1 MKKNGFTL
9 IELIS
14 VIVILS
20 IIIML
25 IIPTII
31 NNISDKKEEA
41 YQKNIDIIL
50 SAARGYVIDYDI
62 ETPTSISLDELCG
75 TYFECPII
83 NPKDNEEIEGYVVV
97 DEERNYYFI
106 NGLIT
111 LEVDLNGGS
120 TSQEFDETYL
130 PYTKIDLKDPIRD
143 TYTFDKWIV
152 VRGNSIIKDSNL
164 TIGTEDT
171 IIRASWLKKVGLEV
185 DLNGG
190 STTQEFET
198 IYEMGTNIVLNNPT
212 KKGYT
217 FTGWQKV
224 SGDSILSG
232 DNLTIGSVNTVIKAT
247 YSPITYTINYNVVN
261 DSSGNSYP
269 NKGTYDSI
277 LTIKNPIRTGY
288 TFDGWM
294 ATNID
299 TTTAKYGT
307 TTPNTIWNGIT
318 KVKDTYFINLRSSD
332 GTVTM
337 NANYTATSQTLT
349 VNLNGG
355 TTSQSFK
362 GTYKTN
368 EVITLTNP
376 TRAGYTFTGW
386 SVTSGNSILSGNK
399 LTMGS
404 QNTTIT
410 ANWKASTT
418 IPIFTYTGSYQ
429 IVDDNDNVI
438 SNPMTWTGNWKIRF
452 LTSGTLTF
460 TTLNG
465 ASNGIDAFLVG
476 GGGSGAKTSS
486 GAGGGGGGF
495 TTTLKNIEINVNK
508 QYEIIVGNSG
518 EDTKAFA
525 IISKAGYNGKGTSG
539 GNGGSGGGATA
550 SIGGTDGEK
559 GKSYSSASYSGGMGQ
574 GSTTREFGEASGKLY
589 AGGGG
594 GGPGGATSPAQGG
607 SGGGGSGSS
616 GIGSSGTPNTGGGGG
631 GGKSGG
637 GSGGSGI
644 VIIRNSRNSVKSN
657 NIPKFTY
664 TGEYQIIYEDSV
676 NWKIRFLTSGTLTFT
691 TLNGASNGIDAFLV
705 GGGGNGA
712 QTSAG
717 GGGGGGGF
725 TITRKNIGVS
735 TNTSYEIII
744 GNSEED
750 TKAFST
756 LAKAGYSAKS
766 TSGGNGGS
774 GGGATAS
781 YGGSD
786 GVKGKSYTNGTYSG
800 GIGQN
805 TTTREFGD
813 PDGDLYAGGGG
824 GGPGGATSPA
834 QGGSGGGGS
843 GSAGYGGSGTPNTG
857 GGGGGGMSSAGTG
870 GSGIVI
876 IRDSRNPIKNSNV
889 PKFTYTGEYQ
899 IIYEDSVN
907 WKIKFLTSGTLT
919 FTTLNGA
926 SSGIDAFLVG
936 GGGNGSRSSN
946 GAGGGGGGY
955 TTTKKNFGISIN
967 TQYQIVVGNAGQN
980 TEAFAIVAKA
990 GSNASGV
997 SGGNGGS
1004 GGGAAV
1010 SIGGSD
1016 GGKGN
1021 SYGSYTGGTGQNT
1034 TTREFGDPD
1043 GDLYAGGGGG
1053 GPGGSTLPAQGG
1065 SGGGG
1070 SGSAGIGSSGMP
1082 NTGGGGGG
1090 GMSVAGSGGS
1100 GIVIIRNRR

>member
-75 TYFECPII
+75 IYFECPII

-152 VRGNSIIKDSNL
+152 VKGNSIIKDSNL

-217 FTGWQKV
+217 FTGWQIV

-232 DNLTIGSVNTVIKAT
+232 NNLTIGSVNTVIKAT

-269 NKGTYDSI
+269 NIGTYDSM

-288 TFDGWM
+288 TFDGWT
-294 ATNID
+294 AENID

-307 TTPNTIWNGIT
+307 TTPNNLWNGTI
-318 KVKDTYFINLRSSD
+318 KVKDTYFINLKSSA

-337 NANYTATSQTLT
+337 NANYTATSQILT

-355 TTSQSFK
+355 TTSQTFK

-368 EVITLTNP
+368 EVITLINP
-376 TRAGYTFTGW
+376 TRTGYTFTGW
-386 SVTSGNSILSGNK
+386 SVISGNSILSGNT

-404 QNTTIT
+404 ENTTIT

-418 IPIFTYTGSYQ
+418 IPMFTYTGSYQ

-460 TTLNG
+460 TTLNA

-495 TTTLKNIEINVNK
+495 TTTLKNIEVNINK
-508 QYEIIVGNSG
+508 QYEITIGNSG

-539 GNGGSGGGATA
+539 GNGGSGGGATS

-559 GKSYSSASYSGGMGQ
+559 GKSYSNASY
-574 GSTTREFGEASGKLY
+574 
-589 AGGGG
+589 
-594 GGPGGATSPAQGG
+594 
-607 SGGGGSGSS
+607 
-616 GIGSSGTPNTGGGGG
+616 
-631 GGKSGG
+631 
-637 GSGGSGI
+637 
-644 VIIRNSRNSVKSN
+644 
-657 NIPKFTY
+657 
-664 TGEYQIIYEDSV
+664 
-676 NWKIRFLTSGTLTFT
+676 
-691 TLNGASNGIDAFLV
+691 
-705 GGGGNGA
+705 
-712 QTSAG
+712 
-717 GGGGGGGF
+717 
-725 TITRKNIGVS
+725 
-735 TNTSYEIII
+735 
-744 GNSEED
+744 
-750 TKAFST
+750 
-756 LAKAGYSAKS
+756 
-766 TSGGNGGS
+766 
-774 GGGATAS
+774 
-781 YGGSD
+781 
-786 GVKGKSYTNGTYSG
+786 
-800 GIGQN
+800 
-805 TTTREFGD
+805 
-813 PDGDLYAGGGG
+813 
-824 GGPGGATSPA
+824 
-834 QGGSGGGGS
+834 
-843 GSAGYGGSGTPNTG
+843 
-857 GGGGGGMSSAGTG
+857 
-870 GSGIVI
+870 
-876 IRDSRNPIKNSNV
+876 
-889 PKFTYTGEYQ
+889 
-899 IIYEDSVN
+899 
-907 WKIKFLTSGTLT
+907 
-919 FTTLNGA
+919 

-936 GGGNGSRSSN
+936 GGGNGSRSSH

-1034 TTREFGDPD
+1034 TTREFGDTD